1 MEQNIFFTSI
11 DRASGTIIGYQVGKD
26 WVPIQVWKIRIA
38 QAENEKVHQVRSQ
51 HQTASDV
58 DHQHHLPTSFVGDN
72 LIYKYLDSNLFSIST
87 FNSDSNTLTVYIING
102 VSGKIVYKF
111 QESNV
116 TPGEPIDMYL
126 SENFFVLAFKRS
138 STSYG
143 ALPQQEISVTEF
155 FQSREESDTVK
166 MLKDFYINK
175 AERLIQ
181 KKFSSF
187 ELESPVVIQESYL
200 LTVDVK
206 KIALT
211 QSTRHV
217 TSKMLVV
224 ITSNDQIYSIENAL
238 YTARRQHKSEA
249 EAIKQRELDEATT
262 LGPIKEKNETEK
274 LLDVK
279 STLFPPYDGVIP
291 QKNTRFISHDVH
303 LVDLKSI
310 YTMATR
316 LESTTTV
323 LAIGHDIFGA
333 RINPEGNFDR
343 LHENFDAKFLF
354 GSIIFLIIA
363 VQAAQIYVK

>member
-1 MEQNIFFTSI
+1 
-11 DRASGTIIGYQVGKD
+11 
-26 WVPIQVWKIRIA
+26 
-38 QAENEKVHQVRSQ
+38 
-51 HQTASDV
+51 
-58 DHQHHLPTSFVGDN
+58 
-72 LIYKYLDSNLFSIST
+72 
-87 FNSDSNTLTVYIING
+87 
-102 VSGKIVYKF
+102 
-111 QESNV
+111 
-116 TPGEPIDMYL
+116 MYL
-126 SENFFVLAFKRS
+126 SENYFVLAFKRS

-211 QSTRHV
+211 QSIRHV

-310 YTMATR
+310 YTMETR

-354 GSIIFLIIA
+354 GSILFLFFA
-363 VQAAQIYVK
+363 VYAAQVYVKQRETRENFLKR

>member
-1 MEQNIFFTSI
+1 
-11 DRASGTIIGYQVGKD
+11 
-26 WVPIQVWKIRIA
+26 
-38 QAENEKVHQVRSQ
+38 
-51 HQTASDV
+51 
-58 DHQHHLPTSFVGDN
+58 
-72 LIYKYLDSNLFSIST
+72 
-87 FNSDSNTLTVYIING
+87 
-102 VSGKIVYKF
+102 
-111 QESNV
+111 
-116 TPGEPIDMYL
+116 
-126 SENFFVLAFKRS
+126 
-138 STSYG
+138 
-143 ALPQQEISVTEF
+143 
-155 FQSREESDTVK
+155 

-211 QSTRHV
+211 QSIRHV

-310 YTMATR
+310 YTMETR

-354 GSIIFLIIA
+354 GSILFLFFA
-363 VQAAQIYVK
+363 VYAAQVYVKQRETRENFLKR